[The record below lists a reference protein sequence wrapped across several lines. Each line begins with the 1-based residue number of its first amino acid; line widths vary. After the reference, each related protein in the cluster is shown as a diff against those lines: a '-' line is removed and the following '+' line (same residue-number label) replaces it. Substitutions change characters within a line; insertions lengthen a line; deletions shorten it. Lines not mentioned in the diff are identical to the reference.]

1 MAKGYVKL
9 NNELIS
15 GLARLKLT
23 SPSSYMVLFAII
35 RNTLC
40 YHKNQ
45 HDLSN
50 DFLANATGLNRRS
63 VIRGLKELEAN
74 NIIKIVSESCGSH
87 PKIIRILSDNLV
99 TVTDTVIHSDN
110 PVTEKGDNPDTLY
123 SDNPVTQEIIGNNSI
138 KEREKKEISSFSE
151 RRLTIEELAAK
162 SWAEEY
168 DEDGD
173 L

>member
-9 NNELIS
+9 NNEIIS

-40 YHKNQ
+40 YHRNQ

-63 VIRGLKELEAN
+63 VIRGLKELQAKG
-74 NIIKIVSESCGSH
+74 IIKIVSKGSGSH
-87 PKIIRILSDNLV
+87 PKLVRILSDNLV
-99 TVTDTVIHSDN
+99 TVTDTVIGSDN
-110 PVTEKGDNPDTLY
+110 PVTKEGDNPDTTN
-123 SDNPVTQEIIGNNSI
+123 SDNPVTQEIIGNKRIN
-138 KEREKKEISSFSE
+138 KREKKENSFSS
-151 RRLTIEELAAK
+151 LEEAK
-162 SWAEEY
+162 KYYTEHPEEVE
-168 DEDGD
+168 DDGD
-173 L
+173 I